1 MRLGRASVGKTP
13 QVKNPFYQEK
23 EYLLHRNLL
32 HRNPFLMPNA
42 SFSKEMKPGILTF
55 PKKNEHG
62 AGDGQQWIQ
71 ISGGS
76 SGGST

>member
-1 MRLGRASVGKTP
+1 MHLGRASVGKTP
-13 QVKNPFYQEK
+13 QAKNPFYRKK
-23 EYLLHRNLL
+23 EYLHHRNLL

-42 SFSKEMKPGILTF
+42 SFSKEMKSGTLIF
-55 PKKNEHG
+55 PKKNGHG

>member
-1 MRLGRASVGKTP
+1 M
-13 QVKNPFYQEK
+13 KNPFYQEK
-23 EYLLHRNLL
+23 EEPLNHERECLLHRNLL

-42 SFSKEMKPGILTF
+42 SFSKEMKLGTLIF
-55 PKKNEHG
+55 PEKNGHG